1 MLDVNVKKDN
11 MKTLEA
17 YRAGLM
23 VKPMLRNLF
32 LELTVRCNERC
43 LHCGSSCGDVTS
55 EELTATQYQKFLAEI
70 KGDFG
75 TEKKMLCITGG
86 EPTLQEGLTEFIGR
100 IKAIGLL
107 VKLDTNGY
115 EPDRLAELIESGLVD
130 YIAMDIKSS
139 PEGYSKASGIEGV
152 ELSKIER
159 SIDLISSSGIEHEFR
174 TTVVRELHTREDLAA
189 IARRLTGEKRYFLQR
204 FVDSGEILCE
214 GMSAPTDDEM
224 HDYLS
229 AVREFIPTAELRGM
243 E

>member
-1 MLDVNVKKDN
+1 MTIKGMQKLTLLDYPGKLAC
-11 MKTLEA
+11 TLFTGGCNFLCPFCQNSE
-17 YRAGLM
+17 L
-23 VKPMLRNLF
+23 VLCPEEVDTTPNEEVFSF
-32 LELTVRCNERC
+32 LEKRK
-43 LHCGSSCGDVTS
+43 H
-55 EELTATQYQKFLAEI
+55 
-70 KGDFG
+70 
-75 TEKKMLCITGG
+75 MLEGVCITGG
-86 EPTLQEGLTEFIGR
+86 EPTLQQGLAEFIGK

-115 EPDRLAELIESGLVD
+115 EPDRLAELIGSGLID

-139 PEGYSKASGIEGV
+139 PERYSEASGIEGI
-152 ELSKIER
+152 ELSRIER
-159 SIDLISSSGIEHEFR
+159 SIDLIVSSGIEHEFR
-174 TTVVRELHTREDLAA
+174 TTVVHELHTREDLAA

>member
-1 MLDVNVKKDN
+1 M
-11 MKTLEA
+11 
-17 YRAGLM
+17 
-23 VKPMLRNLF
+23 
-32 LELTVRCNERC
+32 
-43 LHCGSSCGDVTS
+43 
-55 EELTATQYQKFLAEI
+55 
-70 KGDFG
+70 
-75 TEKKMLCITGG
+75 
-86 EPTLQEGLTEFIGR
+86 
-100 IKAIGLL
+100 

-115 EPDRLAELIESGLVD
+115 KPDRLAKLIESGLVD

>member
-1 MLDVNVKKDN
+1 MIIKGMQKVTLLDYPGRVACTLFTGGCNFRCPFCQNSELVLCPGEVDTIPNEEVFSYLEKRKRMLDGV
-11 MKTLEA
+11 
-17 YRAGLM
+17 
-23 VKPMLRNLF
+23 
-32 LELTVRCNERC
+32 
-43 LHCGSSCGDVTS
+43 
-55 EELTATQYQKFLAEI
+55 
-70 KGDFG
+70 
-75 TEKKMLCITGG
+75 CITGG

-115 EPDRLAELIESGLVD
+115 EPDRLAKLIESGLVD

-204 FVDSGEILCE
+204 FVDSGEILCV